1 MSTIKSQLDPFNAAR
16 GEDHLAFW
24 GKHNEHP
31 SKKWW
36 NLSKPPP
43 LGPVIEADVNT
54 CLNVETLHL
63 SRKPITQI
71 GVASWTSLL
80 AVFHPHPSEKPQYHS
95 LSDPIV
101 VEDKDATSTVE
112 NAHGSSR
119 PPSPSAAEKTPIG
132 KPWHK
137 TLGSKP
143 LIFHQDV
150 ACSEISRLT
159 LISFILLSQAREIY
173 RYDGAAGLRMGFA
186 SYNGF
191 YQIEWPLGQRP
202 TLKFEAHEVYQRGKD
217 AFPICFARRPGKCNE
232 MAVGV
237 IDRGVDMAGKPR
249 KVAFAGRKKAGMY
262 VLKLLPKRFGA
273 QRSAAD
279 LYNML
284 GGEAHAVDFFFREQ
298 IYVIPQLPELKR
310 ELIVPSLVEDLH
322 STIYVGQSEAIGIAD
337 CLDHL
342 PWSPIAWSIHRGMK
356 DILVAYAKPYMVAYR
371 ERLAEQ
377 LSAAVKTH
385 TYALRHRGWEPEF
398 VRDHMAEQ
406 AASAILGDDRCSG
419 DVCRIVAAITELL
432 CDKGQINLDHTKF
445 WVQHLNLPNVNH
457 ADDQVSLPNEVNLP
471 HERLSLPNGQAVSTE
486 QVIPSN
492 EQANPPN
499 GQVNLPSEHVNINEQ
514 TDNLPSEQSN
524 RANGQ
529 PNPPNEQVNPS
540 TEQPNLPNEH
550 ANSLSRQAFP
560 AEQSISLNWQMIPP
574 AGHAKPPNGQAEP
587 PNEQPH
593 MVSGQPTLREEQGTQ
608 EPLSPDT
615 MVALVKVFFVW
626 WSHDFDYEVYHKLP
640 LKIIVT

>member
-24 GKHNEHP
+24 GKHHEHP
-31 SKKWW
+31 STKWW
-36 NLSKPPP
+36 KLSKPPP

-54 CLNVETLHL
+54 CLNAETLHL
-63 SRKPITQI
+63 SRRPITQV

-80 AVFHPHPSEKPQYHS
+80 AVFHPHPSKEPKDHS
-95 LSDPIV
+95 LSDPTV
-101 VEDKDATSTVE
+101 VEDKDAASAVG
-112 NAHGSSR
+112 NANDASR
-119 PPSPSAAEKTPIG
+119 PPSPTVAEKMPVG

-137 TLGSKP
+137 TLKSKP
-143 LIFHQDV
+143 LIFHRDV
-150 ACSEISRLT
+150 ACTEISRLT

-173 RYDGAAGLRMGFA
+173 RYEGAAGLRMGFA

-202 TLKFEAHEVYQRGKD
+202 TLKFEAHDVYQRGKD
-217 AFPICFARRPGKCNE
+217 AFPTCFARRPGKCNE

-249 KVAFAGRKKAGMY
+249 KVAFAGRKKPGLY

-284 GGEAHAVDFFFREQ
+284 GGEAHAVDFFFREH
-298 IYVIPQLPELKR
+298 VHAIPQFPEFKR
-310 ELIVPSLVEDLH
+310 KLVVPSLVEDSR
-322 STIYVGQSEAIGIAD
+322 STIYVGESEAIGIAD

-356 DILVAYAKPYMVAYR
+356 DIVVAYAKPYMVAYR
-371 ERLAEQ
+371 EQLAQQ
-377 LSAAVKTH
+377 LSAAVKPH
-385 TYALRHRGWEPEF
+385 TYALRHRGWGPEF
-398 VRDHMAEQ
+398 IRNHMAEQ

-432 CDKGQINLDHTKF
+432 LCDQGQVDLDHTKF
-445 WVQHLNLPNVNH
+445 WVQHLNLPNEQTL
-457 ADDQVSLPNEVNLP
+457 A
-471 HERLSLPNGQAVSTE
+471 AE

-492 EQANPPN
+492 DLANPTNNQVKLPNEQSNRGNGQAKPSNKQVTPSAEQPTLLNEHANPPNDQALPAERANPPN
-499 GQVNLPSEHVNINEQ
+499 GQTILPNDQVGP
-514 TDNLPSEQSN
+514 L
-524 RANGQ
+524 NGQ
-529 PNPPNEQVNPS
+529 ARLPNEQSDRGTGHVNLQK
-540 TEQPNLPNEH
+540 E
-550 ANSLSRQAFP
+550 RP
-560 AEQSISLNWQMIPP
+560 A
-574 AGHAKPPNGQAEP
+574 
-587 PNEQPH
+587 
-593 MVSGQPTLREEQGTQ
+593 Q

-615 MVALVKVFFVW
+615 MVALVKAFFVW

-640 LKIIVT
+640 LRIIVT